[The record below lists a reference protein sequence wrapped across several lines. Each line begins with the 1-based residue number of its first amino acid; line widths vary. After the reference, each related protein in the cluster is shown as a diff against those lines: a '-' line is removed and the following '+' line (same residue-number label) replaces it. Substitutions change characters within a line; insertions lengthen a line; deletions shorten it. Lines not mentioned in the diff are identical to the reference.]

1 MDSRTRTV
9 IQLAS
14 TIGRTPSA
22 IALKLVNFASLD
34 PELRGRGVGGMS
46 NSSAIDRSIWN
57 EFYGKWE
64 TLAELASGPEMPT
77 DQDRTDDSGFRFV
90 PPMGPTEAVSEV
102 ILRRGQSFFR
112 MAVLAAYDSRC
123 CITGIASK
131 ALLRASHIIPWSQNP
146 VFRLD
151 PRNGLCLNALHD
163 AAFDRG
169 LITLSECFELT
180 VSKRLHREIPQEIY
194 KEMFESRIG
203 MPIAL
208 PERFKPTAEMLAFH
222 RTTIFQP

>member
-1 MDSRTRTV
+1 MDSRTRAV

-34 PELRGRGVGGMS
+34 PELRGRGIGGMN

-90 PPMGPTEAVSEV
+90 PPMGPTES
-102 ILRRGQSFFR
+102 
-112 MAVLAAYDSRC
+112 VLAAYDSKC

-180 VSKRLHREIPQEIY
+180 VSKRLHREIPPEIY